1 MRYLGTLSEIDPDER
16 SRWGGKA
23 CSLARLHARGLPV
36 PPAVVLSRE
45 ALSEFIRTN
54 ELGRLAR
61 SRESSE
67 LQQLRRAIE
76 GGRLPSAIAGELRAS
91 TAGLGERL
99 AVRSSAVEEDGRE
112 HSFAGQFLTLVNVR
126 PGDELERAVLRCWAS
141 LFGAE
146 AMAYRRGQRTEGMA
160 VVVQSLV
167 DARCAGVLFTIN
179 PVTGSWTEMVLEAVL
194 GQGEALVGGHVQPDR
209 HLLHRPRRLPRG
221 LRRLVSRLRV
231 EVIESD
237 TISQPRLLAPLV
249 SGELTW
255 VDLPD
260 PGRRK
265 LEPEELR
272 RLGRLGLRAER
283 LAGAPQDL
291 EWALDRSGVAWLLQA
306 RSITAAGAPPR
317 GEGVLWSRRFMGE
330 RWHGL
335 ASPLGWSIT
344 SELLAWFIDYPET
357 SARHLGGG
365 PPLRLLR
372 GRPYVNVTVFRH
384 LAFKLP
390 GRPPPGFM
398 MDFLPPAEL
407 ERWTRRFAY
416 PPDVAVYRSILATTF
431 RQRRWRRFRWNPV
444 TNHRAWDS
452 FLERLE
458 LELPRLESPAFDESE
473 AFRRVEEGIEL
484 WRDYVKVHIISLL
497 LANLYFQILGP
508 FLPADLR
515 DDLLRTPADN
525 PTLRTNRALW
535 RLGRGDSS
543 MDEFLAE
550 FGHRTSESSWELFAP
565 RWQDDPTHVET
576 LARRLAALD
585 DPGILAGQQTQA
597 ADAALCELR
606 RRHKGLDR
614 EFLVR
619 TTLLARRYLALREE
633 QRFAF
638 DRLMAALQA
647 RANEL
652 GEHLGVGDDI
662 RWLQWR
668 EVRETDES
676 AELDALIALRKK
688 QWAVDLAASEPPVFL
703 VGDEGVE
710 VEHTGRRLEG
720 LGISAGRA
728 TGTVRILRSL
738 DETERLSAGEILVAR
753 ATDPGWTPLFLL
765 ASGVVLEMGSMLS
778 HGAVV
783 AREYRL
789 PAVVNVSGALEHLRD
804 GQRVTVDG
812 GRGLV
817 WIED

>member
-1 MRYLGTLSEIDPDER
+1 MRYLATLDEIDPDEP

-23 CSLARLHARGLPV
+23 CSLARLHGRGLPV

-45 ALSEFIRTN
+45 ALRHHLREHDL
-54 ELGRLAR
+54 ERLAR
-61 SRESSE
+61 SRDPSE
-67 LQQLRRAIE
+67 LQQLRRILE
-76 GGRLPSAIAGELRAS
+76 TGRLPARVAGELRAAS
-91 TAGLGERL
+91 ASLGERL

-112 HSFAGQFLTLVNVR
+112 HSFAGQFLTLVNIR
-126 PGDELERAVLRCWAS
+126 PGDELEQAVLRCWAS

-146 AMAYRRGQRTEGMA
+146 AMAYRRGQRTGGMA
-160 VVVQSLV
+160 VVVQRLV
-167 DARCAGVLFTIN
+167 DARCAGVLFTID
-179 PVTGSWTEMVLEAVL
+179 PVSGSWTEMVAEAVL

-209 HLLHRPRRLPRG
+209 YTLHRPRRLPRG

-231 EVIESD
+231 DVLTRD
-237 TISQPRLLAPLV
+237 RVSQPRLLAPV
-249 SGELTW
+249 DAGELSW

-265 LEPEELR
+265 LDDDELR

-283 LAGAPQDL
+283 LAGSPQDL
-291 EWALDRSGVAWLLQA
+291 EWAIDRSGAPWLLQA
-306 RSITAAGAPPR
+306 RPITAAGAPPR

-344 SELLAWFIDYPET
+344 RELLAWFIDYPQT
-357 SARHLGGG
+357 SARYLGGG

-398 MDFLPPAEL
+398 MDFLPPQEL

-416 PPDVAVYRSILATTF
+416 PPDLDVYRSILLTTF
-431 RQRRWRRFRWNPV
+431 REQRWRRFRWNPV
-444 TNHRAWDS
+444 TNHEAWDALDAR
-452 FLERLE
+452 LER
-458 LELPRLESPAFDESE
+458 ELPRLETPGADRGE
-473 AFRRVEEGIEL
+473 AQRRVEEGIEL
-484 WRDYVKVHIISLL
+484 WRDYIKVHIISLL

-508 FLPADLR
+508 YLPADLR
-515 DDLLRTPADN
+515 GDLLRTPADN
-525 PTLRTNRALW
+525 PTLRTNQALW
-535 RLGRGDSS
+535 RLGRGELE
-543 MDEFLAE
+543 MEAFLE
-550 FGHRTSESSWELFAP
+550 TWGHRTSESSWELFAP
-565 RWQDDPTHVET
+565 RWRDDPAHVEA
-576 LARRLAALD
+576 LARRLASLE
-585 DPGILAGQQTQA
+585 DPGLLAAEQTRA
-597 ADAALCELR
+597 ADAALSELR
-606 RRHKGLDR
+606 RRHGGLER
-614 EFLVR
+614 ELLVR
-619 TTLLARRYLALREE
+619 ATILARRYLALREE
-633 QRFAF
+633 QRFVF

-647 RANEL
+647 RALDL
-652 GEHLGVGDDI
+652 GEHLGVDI
-662 RWLQWR
+662 RWLQWG
-668 EVRETDES
+668 EVQRFE
-676 AELDALIALRKK
+676 ELEDPEALIALRQR
-688 QWAVDLAASEPPVFL
+688 QWAEDRAAPDPPVFL

-710 VEHTGRRLEG
+710 VEHGGRTLEG

-728 TGTVRILRSL
+728 TGTVRIVRSL
-738 DETERLSAGEILVAR
+738 DEADRLRAGEILVAR

-765 ASGVVLEMGSMLS
+765 ASGVVLELGSMLS

-789 PAVVNVSGALEHLRD
+789 PAVVNVPGALDQLRD

-812 GRGLV
+812 GRGVV